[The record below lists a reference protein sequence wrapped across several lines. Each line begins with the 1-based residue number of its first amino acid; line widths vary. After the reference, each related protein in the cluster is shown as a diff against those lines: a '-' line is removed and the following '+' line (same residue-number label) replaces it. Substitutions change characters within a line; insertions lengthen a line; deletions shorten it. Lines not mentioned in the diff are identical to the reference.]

1 MTDRLIQV
9 EARTDRDSDSGAE
22 AAVRRLYGRQA
33 QPMFGFARRLGLSN
47 EDADDAVQETVARLW
62 RELGSGAIIDDL
74 DAWAFRVLYRISI
87 DHHRIRRRLGALLER
102 LGSTD
107 RRTGDGDPAGR
118 TEVDA
123 VWQAVDRLPDRQRAV
138 LYLRYRADM
147 AYEQIGRAMGITPG
161 AARGHAT
168 TGLATLRRRLGDEVQ
183 P

>member
-9 EARTDRDSDSGAE
+9 EARTDRESGSGSE
-22 AAVRRLYGRQA
+22 TIVRGLYGRQA
-33 QPMFGFARRLGLSN
+33 QRMFGFARRLGLSD
-47 EDADDAVQETVARLW
+47 EDADDAVQETMARFW
-62 RELGSGAIIDDL
+62 RELGSGAAIDDP
-74 DAWAFRVLYRISI
+74 DAWVYRVLYRISI
-87 DHHRIRRRLGALLER
+87 DHHRIRRRIGALLER
-102 LGSTD
+102 MSSTD

-123 VWQAVDRLPDRQRAV
+123 VWQAVDRLPERQRAV

-168 TGLATLRRRLGDEVQ
+168 TGLATVRRRLRDEVE